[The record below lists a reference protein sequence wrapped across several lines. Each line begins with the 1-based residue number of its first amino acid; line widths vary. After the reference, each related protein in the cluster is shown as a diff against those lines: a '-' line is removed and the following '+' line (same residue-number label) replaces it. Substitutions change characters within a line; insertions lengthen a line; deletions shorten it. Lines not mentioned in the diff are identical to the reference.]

1 MDDAR
6 TRKIRAGSEVM
17 AQRTIYIYITDKFH
31 SKVVYVELTQACPN
45 YCCALQYKRSD
56 MSTRMTW

>member
-17 AQRTIYIYITDKFH
+17 AQPTIYIYKRQIPQQSRLSEAH
-31 SKVVYVELTQACPN
+31 SGLPQLSLCFTVQRDLT
-45 YCCALQYKRSD
+45 
-56 MSTRMTW
+56 

>member
-17 AQRTIYIYITDKFH
+17 AQRTIYIYI
-31 SKVVYVELTQACPN
+31 
-45 YCCALQYKRSD
+45 
-56 MSTRMTW
+56 